1 MSIYLWYKIKHHNMK
16 PSDLLEKWK
25 ISKLINH
32 LNEGKFTKLPH
43 QRPLNLKKNSSKRFI
58 DSAINNKL
66 LQNFI
71 FADLKTS
78 YDCSE
83 KNKDKDF
90 FNIYLKKGKEFSIE
104 DCQHRMAS
112 LESITDDDFIGEFE
126 GKKDEFYNVEVPVLI
141 IKNRTKKELIS
152 DFGEVNSG
160 KTVTNDNLMW
170 GVDNKFNNFIKN
182 KFIEDEK
189 LLRLY
194 KTKKKSESIER
205 ILYGNILKIMKV
217 SACNEG
223 IINSPNTNAESM
235 MSFIK
240 SDLCINKF
248 NKLLNLFD
256 VWYTFINNVPTKE
269 SFTTQSNMYFII
281 HILNNKNKK
290 INHDSVNSIL
300 SKLTDTRSSA
310 EKRYNNIL
318 SIIENER

>member
-1 MSIYLWYKIKHHNMK
+1 MK

-25 ISKLINH
+25 ISKLISH

-78 YDCSE
+78 HDCSE
-83 KNKDKDF
+83 KNEDKHF
-90 FNIYLKKGKEFSIE
+90 FNIYLKKGREFSIE

-112 LESITDDDFIGEFE
+112 LESITDDDFIGEYE
-126 GKKDEFYNVEVPVLI
+126 GKKDEFYNSEVPVLI

-160 KTVTNDNLMW
+160 RTVTNDNLMW
-170 GVDNKFNNFIKN
+170 GEDNTFNNFMKER
-182 KFIEDEK
+182 FISDER

-194 KTKKKSESIER
+194 KTKKKSESVER
-205 ILYGNILKIMKV
+205 ILYGNVLKITKV
-217 SACNEG
+217 CAANDG
-223 IINSPNTNAESM
+223 IVNSPSTNAESM
-235 MSFIK
+235 MNFIK
-240 SDLCINKF
+240 NNMDVNLLCNVI
-248 NKLLNLFD
+248 NLFD
-256 VWYTFINNVPTKE
+256 TWYNFIKDNPTKE
-269 SFTTQSNMYFII
+269 SFTTQSDLFFII
-281 HILNNKNKK
+281 HILNNKNKE
-290 INHDSVNSIL
+290 ITNENVNSIL

-318 SIIENER
+318 TIIDSEE